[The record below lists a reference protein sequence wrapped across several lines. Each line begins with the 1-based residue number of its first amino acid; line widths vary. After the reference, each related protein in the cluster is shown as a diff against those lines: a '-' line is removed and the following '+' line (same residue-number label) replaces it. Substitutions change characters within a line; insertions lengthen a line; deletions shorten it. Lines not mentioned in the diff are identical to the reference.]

1 MASGMPLQHS
11 RCVQLDC
18 SSIKDAVSIF
28 SSTSGSGGER
38 GEIPLVLIPKH
49 RSWTSLS
56 GWWLTI
62 PTGCYCLLQ
71 RFGKDCGIAPPGGS
85 VKPPFYRVGYV
96 VTQQS
101 CTYNAPVKECP
112 TSDNVRVSVDLVI
125 VFMIRDPQAFVY
137 KLGAVKFDQL
147 LSGAVDEGIRILV
160 RSQNHQTVWTLRGNR
175 ADAILTHLNNK
186 FEGTGVVFNNCTI
199 TAVVLPPALQSALEH
214 TTELKKAMEKTKREQ
229 EYEIGEIKRKSD
241 IELEEL
247 KRKNEQTVVMEHGR
261 KKRASLQHE
270 EKIIQAGQE
279 RQVAVIQTSEKTQV
293 EKNEATAKLKRTQIE
308 VQRHRV
314 ETISKAEADAEAL
327 RVQAD
332 IAYENMTLN
341 AEAEKQKF
349 IGDAKAI
356 KMDADAERA
365 TSQQLKKK
373 RQFELDIREKEIL
386 NKLAQKGNFNLIG
399 EPGDK
404 MVDAVMT
411 GRFSKLPT
419 QPGTD
424 RGGEDESKKSGGG
437 MFGF

>member
-1 MASGMPLQHS
+1 
-11 RCVQLDC
+11 
-18 SSIKDAVSIF
+18 
-28 SSTSGSGGER
+28 
-38 GEIPLVLIPKH
+38 
-49 RSWTSLS
+49 
-56 GWWLTI
+56 
-62 PTGCYCLLQ
+62 
-71 RFGKDCGIAPPGGS
+71 
-85 VKPPFYRVGYV
+85 
-96 VTQQS
+96 
-101 CTYNAPVKECP
+101 
-112 TSDNVRVSVDLVI
+112 
-125 VFMIRDPQAFVY
+125 MIRDPQAFVY

-270 EKIIQAGQE
+270 EKIVQAGQE

-349 IGDAKAI
+349 IGEAKAI

-365 TSQQLKKK
+365 TSQQL
-373 RQFELDIREKEIL
+373 
-386 NKLAQKGNFNLIG
+386 NKIAQKGNFNLIG

-411 GRFSKLPT
+411 GRFSKLP
-419 QPGTD
+419 
-424 RGGEDESKKSGGG
+424 
-437 MFGF
+437 